1 MKIDNENKYGIVQNL
16 DAKGHD
22 TTRYIYATRYGEQW
36 RDLAE
41 DDLVLAMYY
50 RIEYL
55 TNLLDENSIK
65 HN

>member
-1 MKIDNENKYGIVQNL
+1 MKIDNENKYGIEMNL

-36 RDLAE
+36 RDLVG
-41 DDLVLAMYY
+41 DNLVLAMYY

-55 TNLLDENSIK
+55 TKLLDENSIK

>member
-1 MKIDNENKYGIVQNL
+1 MKIDNENKYGIDMNL

-22 TTRYIYATRYGEQW
+22 TTRYFYATRYGEQW
-36 RDLAE
+36 RDLVG
-41 DDLVLAMYY
+41 DNLVLAMYY

>member
-36 RDLAE
+36 RDLVG
-41 DDLVLAMYY
+41 DSLVLAMYY

-55 TNLLDENSIK
+55 TKLLDENSIK

>member
-36 RDLAE
+36 RDLVE